1 MEWIVVGQNK
11 IRAVQNWPKP
21 DNLKQL
27 RGFLGLSGYY
37 RRFVYG
43 FAKIVN
49 PLIALLCKNA
59 FEQNQEAEQSF

>member
-1 MEWIVVGQNK
+1 MGQNK

-59 FEQNQEAEQSF
+59 FE